1 MRLFPMRVLVALAAF
16 GLLATASAGN
26 AATVVSMRAL
36 TGTQLPL
43 VRQSARLAAT
53 ADSTPVSVVLSL
65 RPRNRALLTRAA
77 SSGRRMSDAKLRQTF
92 APSPGNVVAITH
104 YMQSRGFR
112 LTSSGL
118 LTLSFA
124 GDAGSARRAFGVGLS
139 SYRAPSGKVF
149 RAPDGAVKLPAGLA
163 PLVEDVSGLDTALR
177 LQRHVTLSPT
187 PHVVGPP
194 CSDALNGGPG
204 YQPDEL
210 AQAYHHDA
218 LLAAGGDGSGEK
230 VGLVEFTNY
239 RASDIGTYESCYGLS
254 NTVTPV
260 TINGGPGSL
269 YAAIEAELDIEVAI
283 SNAPG
288 LDEVRVYEANNNV
301 AQILPML
308 EQMRNDGVTV
318 ISDSW
323 GLCEP
328 FLPPSFLEAESTQLQ
343 LVAAAGISFFSATGD
358 SGSADCA
365 ALTGGAVKALYTD
378 DPSSQPFATAVGGT
392 TLHDLGGGTFSS
404 TTWVNR
410 TIAHRGG
417 GGGGVSL
424 VWPQPAYQGAPLV
437 QPAGLDGGTKCGNFG
452 GLCRHTPDVA
462 LDANPNTGY
471 IIYCTVAASR
481 CVDSQFLNPWFTVG
495 GTSGSAPL
503 MAAIAADANSYSRA
517 QIGGTHARM
526 GFANPFL
533 YTVYDRTPSTGTF
546 ADVTSGNN
554 NIYSTTG
561 AYQAGIGYDLATG
574 LGSPN
579 AMNLATALTHYTP
592 GSVTQDA
599 SQIAISAPLTAK
611 TIVFGKAVTFRGTLL
626 DSTDAPIPGRR
637 VYLELKMGGFLYVYQ
652 TTTDVNGLW
661 SIKLAKALRR
671 NLTWSVNFPGSDTQ
685 TPAKAPGH
693 AIHVIPHLSA
703 AVSATSVH
711 RGTAF
716 TFHGTSTP
724 NMRGVRLQL
733 QFRRSIRA
741 SWKTLKLIAVAK
753 NGSYTARIT
762 VNAAGPAFLRWR
774 YAGGISKPWMP
785 AISPVRR
792 VNIL

>member
-1 MRLFPMRVLVALAAF
+1 MRAMRLFPKRVLVALAAF

-36 TGTQLPL
+36 SGTQLPL

-65 RPRNRALLTRAA
+65 QPRNRALLTRAA
-77 SSGRRMSDAKLRQTF
+77 TSGRRMSDAKLRQTF

-177 LQRHVTLSPT
+177 LQRHVTIAPKPNVVLPSCTGPT
-187 PHVVGPP
+187 NWQLVHG
-194 CSDALNGGPG
+194 G
-204 YQPDEL
+204 YQPRDL
-210 AQAYHHDA
+210 AQAYNHDA
-218 LLAAGGDGSGEK
+218 ILDGSGDT
-230 VGLVEFTNY
+230 VGLVEFTRY
-239 RASDIGTYESCYGLS
+239 KSSDISGFESCYSLG
-254 NTVTPV
+254 VPV
-260 TINGGPGSL
+260 QRVPIGGGSPTL
-269 YAAIEAELDIEVAI
+269 GAAIESELDIEVVI
-283 SNAPG
+283 SNAPF
-288 LDEVRVYEANNNV
+288 LNKVSVYDAPNNV
-301 AQILPML
+301 AQILPIL
-308 EQMRNDGVTV
+308 EQMRADGVTIV
-318 ISDSW
+318 SDSW
-323 GLCEP
+323 GLCEA
-328 FLPPSFLEAESTQLQ
+328 FLPPSFMEAESNQLQ
-343 LVAAAGISFFSATGD
+343 LLASSGISFFAATGD
-358 SGSADCA
+358 SGSSDCSA
-365 ALTGGAVKALYTD
+365 ASGGAVKGLYTD
-378 DPSSQPFATAVGGT
+378 DPSSQPFATGVGGT
-392 TLHDLGGGTFSS
+392 RMPAADLTTS
-404 TTWVNR
+404 TAWKF
-410 TIAHRGG
+410 
-417 GGGGVSL
+417 GGGGVSTI
-424 VWPQPAYQGAPLV
+424 WPQPAYQVGSEV
-437 QPAGLDGGTKCGNFG
+437 TTYDGGSKCGNFG
-452 GLCRHTPDVA
+452 SYCREVPDIA
-462 LDANPNTGY
+462 LDAAPSTGY
-471 IIYCTVAASR
+471 IMHCTVTVGE
-481 CVDSQFLNPWFTVG
+481 CPNGTPWFGVG
-495 GTSGSAPL
+495 GTSAAAPL
-503 MAAIAADANSYSRA
+503 MAAITADANSYSMA
-517 QIGGTHARM
+517 HGGGRM

-533 YTVYDRTPSTGTF
+533 YSTPSSF
-546 ADVTSGNN
+546 FDVTSGNN
-554 NIYSTTG
+554 SITG
-561 AYQAGIGYDLATG
+561 SGLYPAGPGYDLATG
-574 LGSPN
+574 LGSPD
-579 AMNLATALTHYTP
+579 ATALAVALATYTP
-592 GSVTQDA
+592 GSISQDA
-599 SQIAISAPLTAK
+599 SQIAITAPAATK
-611 TIVFGKAVTFRGTLL
+611 TIVYGKSVTFRGTLL

-785 AISPVRR
+785 AFSPVRR